1 VRLFGLSLRIPAP
14 VFLWVLLLLGHAIAY
29 RAPIPSAWEDGFR
42 AAASVAA
49 AVSLAAAW
57 SGRRIRARVR
67 ASVLLRRAEIAC
79 GVAALL
85 AAGGALGGEADRIE
99 APLPV
104 HPRAVPVT
112 VEGRVLDAVATDAG
126 HPTITLEAGTVR
138 VGDAA
143 SRCAVLLLVR
153 FGEDGMT
160 PAWATPG
167 LSIRF
172 AGRYRPLEDARN
184 PGSGA
189 PGRWLARLGIAGVVD
204 ADPTSFVIL
213 GDAREG
219 DIPWGGL
226 LRLRLARLLSRDL
239 SPPVA
244 ALARGMAL
252 GDRSG
257 IAPAVRDSFRDGGT
271 IHILSISGLHVCVLA
286 GIVAAIAVAFRLP
299 QGPALWLEL
308 LSLWG
313 YVLLVGAP
321 ASAVRSAIL
330 WSAMRAGRLRGSSV
344 RPFAAWGTAGLLI
357 HLTIPDVLGDPGF
370 QLSFA
375 AVLGLLA
382 SGGLRLSFPEARGSR
397 GLLRRARSLAGG
409 LLSLAQQSA
418 FAEAGTLGIQ
428 VLQFGAIPVAGLFLN
443 LAVIPLCGA
452 FMAAMLLHLGCAFLF
467 PPLEQ
472 AAAGAV
478 EVSGL
483 LMLRLTSA
491 VASAVPPVPAR
502 ALPPAVAIGACLA
515 LLLLAAA
522 AWEHARVER
531 RVEDRRNA
539 RWCALSALLL
549 AWAVP
554 FFSPPRAPDRSSW
567 ILMLDVGQGDATLV
581 HAPAGWI
588 LVDAGPSTETRDE
601 GRSTIEPALR
611 AEGATR
617 LDAAILS
624 HAHRDH
630 YGGLGWLAGRGFLR
644 ALYEN
649 GSDRGGVWRAAIRSG
664 LRRAGAADVS
674 IGADTIV
681 TVGTALRARIL
692 RTDERGFA
700 AARPG
705 NARENNRSLVALL
718 DLDGT
723 SVCFAGDVE
732 HDAEMELLAQPGA
745 RAAMS
750 AVRVMKVPHHGSRTS
765 SDSAWIAAM
774 RPRIAL
780 VSCGEGNRFG
790 HPDRATVGRYLRSG
804 ARVYRTDQEGAI
816 RVTLIP
822 GGAWVSTRAH
832 PAPELVRWSGTTAV
846 TPSGH
851 PP

>member
-1 VRLFGLSLRIPAP
+1 MRPFRLSFRIPAP
-14 VFLWVLLLLGHAIAY
+14 VLLWVLLLLGSAIAS
-29 RAPIPSAWEDGFR
+29 RAAIPASWEDGFR
-42 AAASVAA
+42 AAAWVGAA
-49 AVSLAAAW
+49 ISLAAAW
-57 SGRRIRARVR
+57 AGGRIHARVH

-85 AAGGALGGEADRIE
+85 AAGGALFGEADRIE
-99 APLPV
+99 EPLPV
-104 HPRAVPVT
+104 HPRAVRIV
-112 VEGRVLDAVATDAG
+112 VEGRVLDAVATDAA
-126 HPTITLEAGTVR
+126 HPAITLRARAVR
-138 VGDAA
+138 VGDAG
-143 SRCAVLLLVR
+143 SPCGSTLLIR
-153 FGEDGMT
+153 FGEDGMA
-160 PAWATPG
+160 PGWATPG
-167 LSIRF
+167 LLLRL
-172 AGRYRPLEDARN
+172 AGRYRPPEDARN
-184 PGSGA
+184 PGSA
-189 PGRWLARLGIAGVVD
+189 PPGRWLESLGIAGVVD

-213 GDAREG
+213 ADPRDGGIA
-219 DIPWGGL
+219 WSGL
-226 LRLRLARLLSRDL
+226 LRLRLARLFSRDL
-239 SPPVA
+239 SAPVA

-257 IAPAVRDSFRDGGT
+257 IAPTVRDSFRDGGT

-286 GIVAAIAVAFRLP
+286 GIVAAVAVAFRLP

-330 WSAMRAGRLRGSSV
+330 WTAMRAGRMRGSSV

-357 HLTIPDVLGDPGF
+357 HLLAPDVLGDPGF

-382 SGGLRLSFPEARGSR
+382 SGGLRLGLPAPPGSR
-397 GLLRRARSLAGG
+397 GFAARARNLGNG

-428 VLQFGAIPVAGLFLN
+428 VLQFGAVPVAGLFLN

-452 FMAAMLLHLGCAFLF
+452 FMAAMLLHIACALLV
-467 PPLEQ
+467 PPLAP

-502 ALPPAVAIGACLA
+502 TLPSAVAIGASLA

-522 AWEHARVER
+522 VWEHARVER
-531 RVEDRRNA
+531 RPEDRRNA
-539 RWCALSALLL
+539 RGCALLALLL

-554 FFSPPRAPDRSSW
+554 FLPVSGAPDRSSW
-567 ILMLDVGQGDATLV
+567 LLMLDVGQGDATLA
-581 HAPAGWI
+581 HAPDGWV
-588 LVDAGPSTETRDE
+588 LVDAGPSTESRDE
-601 GRSTIEPALR
+601 GRSSVEPALR
-611 AEGATR
+611 AEGATS

-649 GSDRGGVWRAAIRSG
+649 GSDGGGAWRAAIRSG
-664 LRRAGAADVS
+664 LGRFGAPDVP
-674 IGADTIV
+674 ILADTIV
-681 TVGTALRARIL
+681 AVGAKRIARVLRV
-692 RTDERGFA
+692 DERGFA

-718 DLDGT
+718 DLDGNT
-723 SVCFAGDVE
+723 VCFAGDVE
-732 HDAEMELLAQPGA
+732 HDAETELLAHPGA
-745 RAAMS
+745 REAMA

-765 SDSAWIAAM
+765 SDSAWIAAT
-774 RPRIAL
+774 RPLIAL

-790 HPDRATVGRYLRSG
+790 HPDRATVGRYLRAG
-804 ARVYRTDQEGAI
+804 ARVYRTDREGAI
-816 RVTLIP
+816 RVTFTRE
-822 GGAWVSTRAH
+822 GALVSTRAH
-832 PAPELVRWSGTTAV
+832 PAPELVRWRGDRR
-846 TPSGH
+846 
-851 PP
+851 